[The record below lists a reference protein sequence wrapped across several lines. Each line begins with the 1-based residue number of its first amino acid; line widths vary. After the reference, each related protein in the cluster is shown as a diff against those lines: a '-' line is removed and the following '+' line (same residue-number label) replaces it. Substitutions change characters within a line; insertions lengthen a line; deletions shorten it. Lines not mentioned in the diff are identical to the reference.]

1 MLHLLRRIG
10 FYILSLWVSITLNFF
25 LPRLAPGDP
34 AQIYI
39 ARFHGRIPPQALEA
53 LRVQF
58 GVSSDPLWLQY
69 FQYLNAL
76 LHGNLGIAISY
87 FPTPVADVISQN
99 MPWTLL
105 LAGVSVVISFL
116 LGTLMGVIAAWKR
129 GGIFDSV
136 FSPLMTLFSSIPYFW
151 LALMALYLLAF
162 VFTIFPLS
170 GGYDPSLAP
179 GWNLDFIW
187 DATYHS
193 ILPSL
198 TIVISSISGWMLGM
212 RNAMISTLSEDY
224 VLMAEAKGLSQ
235 WRVMFTYAAR
245 NAILPNV
252 SGFALALGF
261 VISGQLLTE
270 VVFSY
275 PGLGFALL
283 KAVQQADY
291 SLMQG
296 IFLLITVAVLVANL
310 LADLLYVLLDPR
322 AREERS

>member
-10 FYILSLWVSITLNFF
+10 FYILSLWISVTLNFF

-34 AQIYI
+34 AQIYV
-39 ARFHGRIPPQALEA
+39 ARFHGRLPPQALEA
-53 LRVQF
+53 IRIQF
-58 GVSSDPLWLQY
+58 GLSNAPLWLQY
-69 FQYLNAL
+69 FQYLNNL

-87 FPTPVADVISQN
+87 FPTPVSAVIAQD

-105 LAGVSVVISFL
+105 LAGVSVVISFV
-116 LGTLMGVIAAWKR
+116 LGTLLGVFAAWKR
-129 GGIFDSV
+129 GGLFDSI
-136 FSPLMTLFSSIPYFW
+136 FTPLMTVFSSIPYFW
-151 LALMALYLLAF
+151 LALIALFLLAF
-162 VFTIFPLS
+162 TFTIFPLN
-170 GGYDPSLAP
+170 GGYDPSLTP
-179 GWNLDFIW
+179 GWNLAFIS
-187 DATYHS
+187 DVIYHTT
-193 ILPSL
+193 LPVL
-198 TIVISSISGWMLGM
+198 TIVLSSISGWMLGM
-212 RNAMISTLSEDY
+212 RNAMMTTLSEDY
-224 VLMAEAKGLSQ
+224 VLMAEAKGLTQ
-235 WRVMFTYAAR
+235 GRVMLAYAAR

-270 VVFSY
+270 VVFTY

-296 IFLLITVAVLVANL
+296 IFLIITLAVLVANL

-322 AREERS
+322 TREER

>member
-10 FYILSLWVSITLNFF
+10 FYILSLWISVTLNFF

-34 AQIYI
+34 AQIYV
-39 ARFHGRIPPQALEA
+39 ARFHGRLPPQALEA
-53 LRVQF
+53 IRIQF
-58 GVSSDPLWLQY
+58 GLSNAPLWLQY
-69 FQYLNAL
+69 FQYLNNL

-87 FPTPVADVISQN
+87 FPTPVSAVIAQD

-105 LAGVSVVISFL
+105 LAGVSVVISFV
-116 LGTLMGVIAAWKR
+116 LGTLLGVFAAWKR
-129 GGIFDSV
+129 GGLFDSI
-136 FSPLMTLFSSIPYFW
+136 FTPLMTVFSSIPYFW
-151 LALMALYLLAF
+151 LALIALFLLAF
-162 VFTIFPLS
+162 TFTIFPLN
-170 GGYDPSLAP
+170 GGYDPSLTP
-179 GWNLDFIW
+179 GWNLAFIW
-187 DATYHS
+187 DVIYHTT
-193 ILPSL
+193 LPVL
-198 TIVISSISGWMLGM
+198 TIVLSSISGWMLGM
-212 RNAMISTLSEDY
+212 RNAMMTTLSEDY
-224 VLMAEAKGLSQ
+224 VLMAEAKGLTQ
-235 WRVMFTYAAR
+235 GRVMLAYAAR

-270 VVFSY
+270 VVFTY

-296 IFLLITVAVLVANL
+296 IFLIITVAVLVANL

-322 AREERS
+322 TREER

>member
-10 FYILSLWVSITLNFF
+10 FYILSLWISVTLNFF

-34 AQIYI
+34 AQIYV
-39 ARFHGRIPPQALEA
+39 ARFHGRLPPQALEA
-53 LRVQF
+53 IRIQF
-58 GVSSDPLWLQY
+58 GLSNAPLWLQY
-69 FQYLNAL
+69 FQYLNNL

-87 FPTPVADVISQN
+87 FPTPVSAVIAQD

-105 LAGVSVVISFL
+105 LAGVSVVISFV
-116 LGTLMGVIAAWKR
+116 LGTLLGVFAAWKR
-129 GGIFDSV
+129 GGLFDSI
-136 FSPLMTLFSSIPYFW
+136 FTPLMTVFSSIPYFW
-151 LALMALYLLAF
+151 LALIALFLLAF
-162 VFTIFPLS
+162 TFTIFPLN
-170 GGYDPSLAP
+170 GGYDPSLTP
-179 GWNLDFIW
+179 GWNLAFIS
-187 DATYHS
+187 DVIYHTT
-193 ILPSL
+193 LPVL
-198 TIVISSISGWMLGM
+198 TIVLSSISGWMLGM
-212 RNAMISTLSEDY
+212 RNAMMTTLSEDY
-224 VLMAEAKGLSQ
+224 VLMAEAKGLTQ
-235 WRVMFTYAAR
+235 GRVMLAYAAR

-270 VVFSY
+270 VVFTY

-296 IFLLITVAVLVANL
+296 IFLIITVAVLVANL

-322 AREERS
+322 TREER